1 MTSTSDIP
9 IVEFSTANQWRQWLT
24 ANYANQAGVW
34 LRLYKKNAGITSLTH
49 AEALDQALC
58 FGWIDGQAKKLD
70 DVSWIIKFT
79 PRREKS
85 MWSKRNKTLV
95 ERLIQEKQ
103 MTIHGLKEIDRAKK
117 DGRWDAAY
125 DSPKNMT
132 VPQDFVR
139 LIAIDTEAH
148 HFYKT
153 LNKANLYAIAWRL
166 QTARTEKTREHRF
179 KKLVDMMKNKQK
191 LH

>member
-34 LRLYKKNAGITSLTH
+34 LRLYKKNAGIASLTH
-49 AEALDQALC
+49 AEALDQSLC

-139 LIAIDTEAH
+139 LIAKDTEAH

-153 LNKANLYAIAWRL
+153 LNKANIYAIAWRL
-166 QTARTEKTREHRF
+166 QTAKTEKTREQRF